1 MFRSDR
7 ETVLL
12 IVPIRQG
19 GRIPK
24 VTDPAADPVQCAI
37 STGKVA
43 CARIW
48 RVAPPKINCRKRL
61 CV

>member
-1 MFRSDR
+1 MFRGDR

-12 IVPIRQG
+12 IMPVRQG
-19 GRIPK
+19 GKFPK
-24 VTDPAADPVQCAI
+24 VMAPAAGQAQCAI

-43 CARIW
+43 CARRW